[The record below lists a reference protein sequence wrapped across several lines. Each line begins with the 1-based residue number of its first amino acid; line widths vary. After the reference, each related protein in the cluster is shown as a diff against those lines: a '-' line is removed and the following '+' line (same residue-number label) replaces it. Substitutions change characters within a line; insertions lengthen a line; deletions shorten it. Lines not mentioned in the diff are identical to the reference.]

1 MKSYILFTVTI
12 AALLLFFIIPA
23 SSLVAVYDMCNLPF
37 DDSTTYKIKS
47 HWLFWWDELV
57 DPVAIQNGTA
67 PVPTDTVMMPQH
79 WTEYALNGK
88 KLPAEGCATYA
99 IKILLPDNA
108 IYGMYLDHMVTAY
121 RLFIN
126 GIEVASNGKVS
137 KDLSKMEN
145 EFRHQAIYFTPKDNV
160 ALCVLHIT
168 NRDYRTAGMWQPIV
182 IGKSKAILSYYNI
195 KIIRD
200 LFLFGAILIIGLYN
214 IALFIFRTKDRAP
227 LWFGLFCLTVCARIL
242 ATGSTTISNMFPG
255 FPWELQIKMELG
267 IFYLG
272 GLFFGMFFHEVYP
285 LEIKMKHLRFF
296 NAVFI
301 ILTLLAIITPVSFF
315 NRLVPLMQV
324 AVLSGLMYVLVCLII
339 AAKNK
344 RQHIN
349 YFLAGFVLF
358 MLAAINDILYARNIV
373 PTMYVLPIGLFIFI
387 FTQAIAIARIFS
399 FSFLQVE
406 HLSTHLS
413 NLNQSLERFVPHEF
427 LAFLQKQSI
436 MDVQLGDQT
445 LKDITILFADIRSFT
460 TLSENMT
467 PEETFK
473 FLNSYLNRIGPIIR
487 SHNGFIDKY
496 IGDGIMAL
504 FPQSPKDAI
513 DAAIAMVKLITE
525 YNQERLSWGLQPIA
539 IGIGIHTGSAILG
552 IIGETMRIESTVI
565 SDTVNLS
572 SRIESLTKH
581 FHTTILISGDVYQ
594 QVKDMPGY
602 HFRYISKVIVKGK
615 SQPTKIYE
623 VLSIYPEE
631 SYKLFASTAEQFQKA
646 LALYNRKRYDD
657 ARELF
662 KEILTKNPDDMIA
675 KNFTE
680 DLEEQKNTG
689 RY

>member
-1 MKSYILFTVTI
+1 MKQLVLLLITI
-12 AALLLFFIIPA
+12 ATFFLLIVPLY
-23 SSLVAVYDMCNLPF
+23 SVEAVYDMQTFNF
-37 DDSTTYKIKS
+37 DNATTYKIKS
-47 HWLFWWDELV
+47 HWLFWWNELV
-57 DPVAIQNGTA
+57 DPVAIEKGTA
-67 PVPTDTVMMPQH
+67 PKPTDSVMMPQH
-79 WTEYALNGK
+79 WTDYVLDGK
-88 KLPAEGCATYA
+88 KLPAKGYATYA
-99 IKILLPDNA
+99 LKILLPDNA

-121 RLFIN
+121 RLYIN

-137 KDLSKMEN
+137 KDLLKMEN
-145 EFRHQAIYFTPKDNV
+145 ECKHQAIYFTPKDKV
-160 ALCVLHIT
+160 AMCVVHIS

-182 IGKSKAILSYYNI
+182 IGKASAILTHYNT

-214 IALFIFRTKDRAP
+214 IALFLFRTKDRAP

-267 IFYLG
+267 VFYLG

-324 AVLSGLMYVLVCLII
+324 AVLSGLTYVLVCLII
-339 AAKNK
+339 AAKRK
-344 RQHIN
+344 RLHIN

-358 MLAAINDILYARNIV
+358 MLAAINDILYAQNIL
-373 PTMYVLPIGLFIFI
+373 PTLYVLPIGLFIFI

-436 MDVQLGDQT
+436 LDVQLGDQT
-445 LKDITILFADIRSFT
+445 LKDITVLFADIRSFT

-513 DAAIAMVKLITE
+513 DATIAMVQRIQQ
-525 YNQERLSWGLQPIA
+525 YNEERVRFGLEPIS

-581 FHTTILISGDVYQ
+581 FHTTILVSGDVYQ
-594 QVKDMPGY
+594 QVKDIPGY

-623 VLSIYPEE
+623 VLSLYPQE
-631 SYKLFASTAEQFQKA
+631 SLELFTSTALMFRKA
-646 LALYNRKRYDD
+646 LSFYNKKHYDQAKALF
-657 ARELF
+657 E
-662 KEILTKNPDDMIA
+662 EILTINPHDIIA
-675 KNFTE
+675 KNFIQ
-680 DLEEQKNTG
+680 DIEEEKNTG
-689 RY
+689 RV

>member
-1 MKSYILFTVTI
+1 MKQWICFSVTI
-12 AALLLFFIIPA
+12 AALLFFTIPA
-23 SSLVAVYDMCNLPF
+23 SGIEAVYDMRTIPF
-37 DDSTTYKIKS
+37 NNSFTYKIKS
-47 HWLFWWDELV
+47 HWLFWWNELV
-57 DPVAIQNGTA
+57 DPALIEKGTA
-67 PVPTDTVMMPQH
+67 PAPTASVMMPQH
-79 WTEYALNGK
+79 WTEYVLDGE
-88 KLPAEGCATYA
+88 KLPPKGYATYA
-99 IKILLPDNA
+99 IKLVLPDNA

-126 GIEVASNGKVS
+126 GVEVASNGKVS
-137 KDLSKMEN
+137 KDLSKMKN
-145 EFRHQAIYFTPKDNV
+145 EFRHQTVYFAPKDNI
-160 ALCVLHIT
+160 AWCVLHIS

-182 IGKSKAILSYYNI
+182 IGKARAILSHYNSI
-195 KIIRD
+195 IIRD

-242 ATGSTTISNMFPG
+242 ATGSTTISNMFQG

-267 IFYLG
+267 VFYLG

-285 LEIKMKHLRFF
+285 LEIKIKHLRFF

-315 NRLVPLMQV
+315 NRLVPLMQI
-324 AVLSGLMYVLVCLII
+324 AVLSGLTYVLVCLIM
-339 AAKNK
+339 AAKRK
-344 RQHIN
+344 RLHIN
-349 YFLAGFVLF
+349 YFIAGFVLF
-358 MLAAINDILYARNIV
+358 MLAAINDILYARNIL

-436 MDVQLGDQT
+436 LDVRLGDQT

-513 DAAIAMVKLITE
+513 DAAIAMVKRIHE
-525 YNQERLSWGLQPIA
+525 YNHERIVYGLQPIS

-594 QVKDMPGY
+594 QVKDIPGY
-602 HFRYISKVIVKGK
+602 YFRYISKVIVKGK
-615 SQPTKIYE
+615 SKPTKIYE
-623 VLSIYPEE
+623 VLSMYPEE
-631 SYKLFASTAEQFQKA
+631 AYDLFLSTAEQFQKA
-646 LALYNRKRYDD
+646 LALYNKKRYDD
-657 ARELF
+657 AIVLF
-662 KEILTKNPDDMIA
+662 KEILTINPHDMIA
-675 KNFTE
+675 KNFVD
-680 DLEEQKNTG
+680 DLDGEKNTG
-689 RY
+689 RD